1 MPRRTVDAA
10 QPRKSVDAVIS
21 RRSESVKPL
30 SESVDA
36 AQPHQS
42 TQRKIIKYIRRGYIY
57 KISNTKYQTRF
68 GMVYMFFFYKHNA
81 YKHT

>member
-1 MPRRTVDAA
+1 MFRFVYVFTAEPCIIIEKIMPRRTVDAA

-42 TQRKIIKYIRRGYIY
+42 TQRTIIKYIRRGYI
-57 KISNTKYQTRF
+57 
-68 GMVYMFFFYKHNA
+68 
-81 YKHT
+81 